1 MDEGEFT
8 NIFCLYFYKPLVKLS
23 QQATK
28 EIQDVVLEGKI
39 RPLNTYLCNFIQVV
53 GMTSISN
60 LEGFLNA
67 VGTYIFHW

>member
-1 MDEGEFT
+1 
-8 NIFCLYFYKPLVKLS
+8 LLKLS

-28 EIQDVVLEGKI
+28 EIQDVVLQGKI
-39 RPLNTYLCNFIQVV
+39 KLLNTYLSTFIQVIAIN
-53 GMTSISN
+53 SISN